1 MPLLQKII
9 SSKEIGLVI
18 QLASFVMHMK
28 QSIIYSLVALLP
40 SLSGALLLLPLNL
53 PRALGVSPNFF
64 GGFPNL
70 SLLAATLKLLDLQ
83 LYAGPFGNLETEPVL
98 RISSLV
104 RLLN

>member
-40 SLSGALLLLPLNL
+40 SLSGAQLLLPLNL
-53 PRALGVSPNFF
+53 PRTLGVSPSFF